1 MAVVCE
7 NLHYCRSYWAST
19 GAYDAVTSYIQMNYK
34 GLKDDII
41 KMLAG
46 GRCNADPTG
55 FQNDMSIIRS
65 KDDVFTVLINLGYLA
80 FDWDSSECY
89 VPNREV
95 EGELVNA
102 IKDTSWQQIIASIT
116 VRTTYPNHN
125 RFSQRKGICHRDF
138 VSELLAEG
146 DVHEGEEENLRVE
159 PPGRVLQ
166 VEQQQSGDA
175 EAISPLA
182 DNNARKDEHS
192 SRKKDVFRC
201 ECHKL

>member
-1 MAVVCE
+1 
-7 NLHYCRSYWAST
+7 
-19 GAYDAVTSYIQMNYK
+19 MNHK

-116 VRTTYPNHN
+116 VRATYPNHN
-125 RFSQRKGICHRDF
+125 RFFSKKRHLPPR
-138 VSELLAEG
+138 
-146 DVHEGEEENLRVE
+146 LR
-159 PPGRVLQ
+159 
-166 VEQQQSGDA
+166 
-175 EAISPLA
+175 
-182 DNNARKDEHS
+182 
-192 SRKKDVFRC
+192 FRTPC
-201 ECHKL
+201 RRRCP

>member
-1 MAVVCE
+1 MVKWYDGYKIGSEPSIFNPNSVMQALWE
-7 NLHYCRSYWAST
+7 GRCRSYWAST

-46 GRCNADPTG
+46 GRCNVDPTG

-80 FDWDSSECY
+80 FDWDNSECY

-102 IKDTSWQQIIASIT
+102 IKDTSWQQIIASI
-116 VRTTYPNHN
+116 NE
-125 RFSQRKGICHRDF
+125 SQSMLQAVLNGDSDAVARGVDLAHDENTSILSYNDENSLACSPSISSF
-138 VSELLAEG
+138 VKW
-146 DVHEGEEENLRVE
+146 V
-159 PPGRVLQ
+159 
-166 VEQQQSGDA
+166 
-175 EAISPLA
+175 
-182 DNNARKDEHS
+182 
-192 SRKKDVFRC
+192 
-201 ECHKL
+201 